1 MYQFLIVAI
10 MSYIIGSL
18 FKIGDGNRKYS
29 LEFAKGFLTLLMSG
43 FYLHSGLSYL
53 MASAGI
59 LAGQSRPVFSRV
71 NGYSAEVVSLGII
84 FYMSP
89 VMGIVLALLFIVLK
103 KVLKDYNQAVFASCL
118 TIPIMAFRTFRS
130 DSFIIISLIIFAS
143 LAIQFW
149 PPFLEKRIK
158 SGLLYDMAI
167 GLGVLGFLILL
178 YFNKY
183 VYKGFGIQKDIIR
196 HGPHHFKYVALTFDD
211 GPDPV
216 YTPEILDILKEKD
229 VRATF
234 FLIGKNVSSHPEI
247 AQRMVEEGHLIGS

>member
-84 FYMSP
+84 FTCHQLW
-89 VMGIVLALLFIVLK
+89 VL
-103 KVLKDYNQAVFASCL
+103 Y
-118 TIPIMAFRTFRS
+118 
-130 DSFIIISLIIFAS
+130 
-143 LAIQFW
+143 
-149 PPFLEKRIK
+149 
-158 SGLLYDMAI
+158 
-167 GLGVLGFLILL
+167 
-178 YFNKY
+178 
-183 VYKGFGIQKDIIR
+183 
-196 HGPHHFKYVALTFDD
+196 
-211 GPDPV
+211 
-216 YTPEILDILKEKD
+216 
-229 VRATF
+229 
-234 FLIGKNVSSHPEI
+234 
-247 AQRMVEEGHLIGS
+247 